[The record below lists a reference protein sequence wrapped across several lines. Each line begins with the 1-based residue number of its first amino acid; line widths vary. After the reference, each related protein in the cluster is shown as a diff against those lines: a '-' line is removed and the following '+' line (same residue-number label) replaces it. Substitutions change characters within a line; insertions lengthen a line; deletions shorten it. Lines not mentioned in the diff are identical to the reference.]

1 MYVEN
6 KPILLKMD
14 KNGILYTHKKSL
26 KDEHQSVSH
35 GCISR

>member
-6 KPILLKMD
+6 KPILWKID
-14 KNGILYTHKKSL
+14 KNGILYTHTKSL
-26 KDEHQSVSH
+26 EDEHQRVSH